1 VVVGRVV
8 RDVILCVIPV
18 VILADVA
25 DVCDVAVS
33 LVFVVVEPLE
43 TILLFK
49 MNEEILLRAA
59 ILRICI
65 FLHINTSTL

>member
-1 VVVGRVV
+1 MVVGRVV